1 MTAQPFP
8 YGPLREFLARDRG
21 GPGLSS
27 GTVAVLCGVDRRTVE
42 RWKTGGL
49 SDRVADQVATH
60 LGRHPDD
67 IWPPPA
73 ATPVGVPVDV
83 DGPAVTTLDDHRDGR
98 LEAIL
103 AGHGTAWEMRWVK
116 TVDVDWDATQARQ
129 VRRELVDPE
138 LVDTYRIALLGGAVF
153 PAVLAVTNG
162 DTGYVELLAGVHR
175 TNAYETAGLPEVPAY
190 VLDPGPGPQVEYL
203 IAVEDNTTHGAA
215 LTHDERIEHA
225 LRMVDLGFTRAE
237 AARRSGLNANKVYS
251 AVKVRHSGKVLAGF
265 GLATQWAKLPA
276 SSQWRLATASQGDT
290 EVLAEAVMT
299 AVGAHLVSKQVFELA
314 SVIGAAVKAGGK
326 TGGTAAALQAIE
338 DYEIQVDT
346 SSRAASRWT
355 ASSSSSSSSSSA

>member
-1 MTAQPFP
+1 
-8 YGPLREFLARDRG
+8 
-21 GPGLSS
+21 
-27 GTVAVLCGVDRRTVE
+27 
-42 RWKTGGL
+42 
-49 SDRVADQVATH
+49 
-60 LGRHPDD
+60 
-67 IWPPPA
+67 
-73 ATPVGVPVDV
+73 
-83 DGPAVTTLDDHRDGR
+83 
-98 LEAIL
+98 
-103 AGHGTAWEMRWVK
+103 
-116 TVDVDWDATQARQ
+116 
-129 VRRELVDPE
+129 
-138 LVDTYRIALLGGAVF
+138 
-153 PAVLAVTNG
+153 
-162 DTGYVELLAGVHR
+162 VELLAGVHR

-355 ASSSSSSSSSSA
+355 ASSSSSSSSSSGGGGGGGGRGRSAVLQARSLCRDLLALDPDDVLDSCLPGDAAVTLDLVRRAALHLARLGPRFEAKARAAEIAARDAALTELRGA